1 MGSWLLSWALVCR
14 PWCQPSTSLLV
25 LTDFIKTDQEDGGQ
39 VMLRSRCLI
48 PSRWTGKEVLCLLF
62 AGGAGTAAWC
72 LLLRGRVEPWPFVW
86 KHGCPDPPC
95 TKPGGQ
101 ALAPR
106 KTKGRGL
113 VLKELHRRSLIL
125 KKKNCHDLGYRIND
139 SKYWDVAPL
148 NLFESTQPTN
158 TLRVNWIVAST
169 NGDIFKLYMALTN
182 NK

>member
-1 MGSWLLSWALVCR
+1 MVASWC
-14 PWCQPSTSLLV
+14 
-25 LTDFIKTDQEDGGQ
+25 F
-39 VMLRSRCLI
+39 RSRCLI
-48 PSRWTGKEVLCLLF
+48 RSRWTGEEVLCLLF

-72 LLLRGRVEPWPFVW
+72 LLLQGRVEPWPFVW
-86 KHGCPDPPC
+86 KHGCPNPPC

-101 ALAPR
+101 AFAPR
-106 KTKGRGL
+106 KIKGRGL
-113 VLKELHRRSLIL
+113 DLKELRCRSLIL

-169 NGDIFKLYMALTN
+169 NGDIFKLYTALTN
-182 NK
+182 NKLNCGLVLYYCKILTRLCSPRVVFH